1 MKKFAHISAWIF
13 SFIFMTGIFFSSLKL
28 PLSNILIYLGET
40 VAGLICLPLIFFF
53 KWREHELTENRLLFQ
68 WLFGQLAVVIF
79 VISTWL
85 RFNNHYFANITLL
98 ISFTVLAFTF
108 LPLLFYNMYKQSL
121 EEI

>member
-1 MKKFAHISAWIF
+1 MRKIINISAYLF
-13 SFIFMTGIFFSSLKL
+13 SFIFMIGTFFSMLKL
-28 PLSNILIYLGET
+28 PFSNILIYIGET
-40 VAGLICLPLIFFF
+40 IAGLICLPLIFFF
-53 KWREHELTENRLLFQ
+53 KWREHRLTKNRLLFQ
-68 WLFGQLAVVIF
+68 WLFGQSAVVIF